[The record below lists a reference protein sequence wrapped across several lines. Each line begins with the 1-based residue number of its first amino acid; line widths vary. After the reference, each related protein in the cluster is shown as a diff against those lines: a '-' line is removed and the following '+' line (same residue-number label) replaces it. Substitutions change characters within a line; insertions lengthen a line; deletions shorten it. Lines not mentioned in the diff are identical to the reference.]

1 MPNKPKVS
9 DPDRPRTLD
18 EARTRISELKARLGG
33 KTPAE
38 PSGSV
43 TALQKPIAKPTA
55 AVIKQ
60 IVSAASAF
68 GSLPTL
74 EAISRELKGEDSS
87 SARIQYLNGV
97 AADYQKAI
105 TAARKA
111 KDYALET
118 SLFRSLHR
126 ISKRQAEELRAD
138 PEAWKNILK
147 TPPSDL

>member
-87 SARIQYLNGV
+87 
-97 AADYQKAI
+97 AI
-105 TAARKA
+105 
-111 KDYALET
+111 
-118 SLFRSLHR
+118 SLK
-126 ISKRQAEELRAD
+126 IV
-138 PEAWKNILK
+138 
-147 TPPSDL
+147 